1 MKKKKPLSS
10 KEFFNLLRTR
20 NSKNAKK
27 MDESI
32 WERSSCEMTVVVCDS
47 SGFSKKTH
55 KYGIIDFLDNFTKC
69 HDEFEK
75 TIKKYGGRTISTK
88 ADNFIS
94 IFNKTEDAVNFATKM
109 VEYLEKR
116 NKRVSDAKQ
125 FHLCAGIHHGKFL
138 KFTDDIYGGPV
149 NVAFKL
155 GEDIASKNDIFLTDV
170 ANDIVKSNI
179 KTKYVKTVKI
189 GGKSFKLYRP
199 I

>member
-1 MKKKKPLSS
+1 MRKKKALSS

-20 NSKNAKK
+20 TSKNAKK
-27 MDESI
+27 MDEAI

-55 KYGIIDFLDNFTKC
+55 RYGIIHFLDNFTKC

-94 IFNKTEDAVNFATKM
+94 IFKKTEDAVKFSVKM
-109 VEYLEKR
+109 IEYLNKR
-116 NKRVSDAKQ
+116 NKRVSDIKQ
-125 FHLCAGIHHGKFL
+125 FNLCAGIHYGKFL
-138 KFTDDIYGGPV
+138 KFTDDIYGAAV

-155 GEDIASKNDIFLTDV
+155 GEDIAGKNDIFLTHD
-170 ANDIVKSNI
+170 ANDRVKAEI

>member
-20 NSKNAKK
+20 NTKNAKK
-27 MDESI
+27 MDASI

-69 HDEFEK
+69 HDEFAK
-75 TIKKYGGRTISTK
+75 TIKKYNGRTISTK

-94 IFNKTEDAVNFATKM
+94 IFNKTEDAVNFAIKM
-109 VEYLEKR
+109 LEYLKKR
-116 NKRVSDAKQ
+116 NKKVSDGKQ
-125 FHLCAGIHHGKFL
+125 FNLCAGIHYGKFL
-138 KFTDDIYGGPV
+138 KLTDDIYGAVV

-155 GEDIASKNDIFLTDV
+155 GEDIAGKDDIFLTHV
-170 ANDIVKSNI
+170 ANDMVKSSI

-189 GGKSFKLYRP
+189 GEKNFKLYKP

>member
-20 NSKNAKK
+20 NSKNAKQ

-32 WERSSCEMTVVVCDS
+32 WERCSCEMTVVVCDS

-75 TIKKYGGRTISTK
+75 IIKKYGGRTISTK

-94 IFNKTEDAVNFATKM
+94 VFQKTEDAVKFSIKM
-109 VEYLEKR
+109 VDYLKKR
-116 NKRVSDAKQ
+116 NNRVSDGKQ
-125 FHLCAGIHHGKFL
+125 FNLCAGIHYGKFL
-138 KFTDDIYGGPV
+138 KFTDDIYGAAV

-155 GEDIASKNDIFLTDV
+155 GEDIASKDDIFLTHI
-170 ANDIVKSNI
+170 ANDIVKSRL
-179 KTKYVKTVKI
+179 KTKYVKTIKI
-189 GGKSFKLYRP
+189 GGKSFKLYKP